1 MTLHAPELVE
11 GKQNIPFSR
20 LSHKFH
26 TSWPRTFA
34 CCETLNGFDNVE
46 EGKVDVGEGGGGGV
60 RNETKLIIKKK
71 LQEARLVLYIIM
83 LSHP

>member
-1 MTLHAPELVE
+1 MLLHEHGQIHTVTLHAPELVE

-34 CCETLNGFDNVE
+34 CCETLNGFNNGE
-46 EGKVDVGEGGGGGV
+46 EGKVEWGKEEEVE
-60 RNETKLIIKKK
+60 
-71 LQEARLVLYIIM
+71 
-83 LSHP
+83 